1 MRILEVIHDYLPL
14 HAAGSEI
21 YTAHLC
27 RALVD
32 AGHDVA
38 VFTTEQHP
46 DREQFT
52 LVEREHDG
60 VPVHEGVYNHIYADV
75 SEHWDDPQMAAAFE
89 RVLERVRPD
98 VVHVQGMQFV
108 GGVSMLEWTR
118 ALVGAPAYGATE
130 CEGALLD
137 EAEWDQSA
145 TSYCAAEMD
154 GKAFQGPDG
163 SSGVE
168 MR

>member
-1 MRILEVIHDYLPL
+1 MREVHFLVDSSQHCYTNG
-14 HAAGSEI
+14 GSF
-21 YTAHLC
+21 YTA
-27 RALVD
+27 D
-32 AGHDVA
+32 ASGPSGGG
-38 VFTTEQHP
+38 T
-46 DREQFT
+46 
-52 LVEREHDG
+52 
-60 VPVHEGVYNHIYADV
+60 
-75 SEHWDDPQMAAAFE
+75 
-89 RVLERVRPD
+89 
-98 VVHVQGMQFV
+98 